1 MRFEPAGAPV
11 RSGTG
16 LRAAL
21 RSRSRVAR
29 SARAIA
35 RWSGLMAALALA
47 IFHIFL
53 FWDRLVGGDLFDPAI
68 ALRWLAAA
76 GLVSALAALRRMG
89 VSLASGRKA
98 FVIWLLVV
106 LLHASGRSVP
116 VVAPGDSL
124 AEIDASAIFILPSAL
139 TLVGLGLLGATV
151 AWRRLTAFAVIGR
164 TELGA
169 VCRLSAGWRR
179 GGATR
184 APPIA
189 AF

>member
-1 MRFEPAGAPV
+1 MGA
-11 RSGTG
+11 
-16 LRAAL
+16 
-21 RSRSRVAR
+21 
-29 SARAIA
+29 
-35 RWSGLMAALALA
+35 
-47 IFHIFL
+47 
-53 FWDRLVGGDLFDPAI
+53 
-68 ALRWLAAA
+68 
-76 GLVSALAALRRMG
+76 
-89 VSLASGRKA
+89 SLASGRKA

-139 TLVGLGLLGATV
+139 TLVGIGLLGATV
-151 AWRRLTAFAVIGR
+151 AWRRLTAFAAIGR
-164 TELGA
+164 TEPGT

>member
-1 MRFEPAGAPV
+1 MPSQPARAPV
-11 RSGTG
+11 RTGTG

-89 VSLASGRKA
+89 IPLASGRKA
-98 FVIWLLVV
+98 LVIWLLVV

-116 VVAPGDSL
+116 VVAPGDS
-124 AEIDASAIFILPSAL
+124 ATEIDASLIFLLPSAL
-139 TLVGLGLLGATV
+139 TVVGLGLLCATV
-151 AWRRLTAFAVIGR
+151 RRRRLTAFAAIGR
-164 TELGA
+164 TEPGTA
-169 VCRLSAGWRR
+169 CRLSAGWRR

>member
-1 MRFEPAGAPV
+1 MRFQPAGTPV

-16 LRAAL
+16 LRAVL
-21 RSRSRVAR
+21 RSRTRVAR

-68 ALRWLAAA
+68 ALRWVAAA

-89 VSLASGRKA
+89 ASLASGRKA

-139 TLVGLGLLGATV
+139 TLVGIGLLGATV
-151 AWRRLTAFAVIGR
+151 ALRRLTAFAAIGR
-164 TELGA
+164 TEPGT
-169 VCRLSAGWRR
+169 VCHLSAGWRR